1 MMIFAMVLTLVLVG
15 IALNAIANALLFPR
29 LRHSSVTGDAPRVSV
44 LIPARNEAAVI
55 GQTVRSLL
63 AQTYPN
69 LEIFILDDNS
79 DDGTGDLAR
88 QAAQG
93 DPRLKVISGKP
104 LPYGWLGKNWA
115 CHQLGQVAS
124 SDVLIFSDAD
134 VRWSAEAI
142 ASVMGMMDQSQ
153 ADLLTVWPT
162 QETQTWG
169 ERLVVSLMA
178 LAIVGYLPILGVHFV
193 PSAWFAAACG
203 QCLVFRRRTYE
214 AVGGHAAVRDSIIE
228 DVALAK
234 KIKSGSLKL
243 WMADGA
249 GVIGC
254 RMYTSWDAVR
264 NGFAKNIL
272 AGHGNSVLFLAFS
285 TLFHWAIFIVP
296 WLWLA
301 LGSGS
306 WRWPMWPL
314 ALIAL
319 GMGVRALSA
328 VVTRQRVIDALLMP
342 VSVVLMTV
350 IAAQSV
356 WWDWHGGPKWKGR
369 KLTQQVS
376 DPLVEPSIPRKYP
389 VSSHRVGG
397 RG

>member
-1 MMIFAMVLTLVLVG
+1 
-15 IALNAIANALLFPR
+15 
-29 LRHSSVTGDAPRVSV
+29 
-44 LIPARNEAAVI
+44 
-55 GQTVRSLL
+55 
-63 AQTYPN
+63 
-69 LEIFILDDNS
+69 
-79 DDGTGDLAR
+79 
-88 QAAQG
+88 
-93 DPRLKVISGKP
+93 LKVINGRP
-104 LPYGWLGKNWA
+104 LPHGWLGKNWA
-115 CHQLGQVAS
+115 CHQLAQAAT

-134 VRWSAEAI
+134 VRWSSDAI
-142 ASVMGMMDQSQ
+142 ASVMRMMEQSQ

-162 QETQTWG
+162 QKTKTWS
-169 ERLVVSLMA
+169 ERWVVSLLA
-178 LAIVGYLPILGVHFV
+178 LAIIGYLPILGVHFV
-193 PSAWFAAACG
+193 PSAAFAAACG
-203 QCLVFRRRTYE
+203 QCLVFRRRAYE
-214 AVGGHAAVRDSIIE
+214 AVGGHAGVRDSIIE

-234 KIKSGSLKL
+234 RIKSNGFKL
-243 WMADGA
+243 RMADGA

-272 AGHGNSVLFLAFS
+272 AGHGNSVLFLTISA
-285 TLFHWAIFIVP
+285 LFHWAIFVVP

-306 WRWPMWPL
+306 WGWPVWPL

-319 GMGVRALSA
+319 GVGVRALTA
-328 VVTRQRVIDALLMP
+328 AVTRQRVIDAVFMP

-356 WWDWHGGPKWKGR
+356 WWHWHGGPQWKGR
-369 KLTQQVS
+369 KLTQH
-376 DPLVEPSIPRKYP
+376 VEPSVEPSMPRKYP